1 MGGCRP
7 TLIGWATLVLLLFV
21 AGGVVAYQ
29 RQQGSASFPPPLLP
43 GLPGTA
49 GQAPAAP
56 PAPPGTACASYLP
69 LPYAAS
75 QGLAAGVA
83 LQARGIGL
91 DAEDLEEA
99 ERYARL
105 KRGDY
110 ILLPATHASCALF
123 CDDDTVVLFVVDE
136 SAGAD
141 EIWV

>member
-1 MGGCRP
+1 MGGCRA

-21 AGGVVAYQ
+21 AGGVLAYQ
-29 RQQGSASFPPPLLP
+29 RQEGSA
-43 GLPGTA
+43 GLPAVGIYDA
-49 GQAPAAP
+49 F
-56 PAPPGTACASYLP
+56 ASYLP

-75 QGLAAGVA
+75 QGLASGVA

-110 ILLPATHASCALF
+110 VLLPATHASCALF
-123 CDDDTVVLFVVDE
+123 CDDDTVVLFVVD
-136 SAGAD
+136 
-141 EIWV
+141 